1 MRSVQVDQGSSTDTD
16 RTAAP
21 DRVGGGL
28 GGDRI
33 RTAALAII
41 ALSVLWRAQVA
52 SGGFL
57 AADDYVMITQAA
69 ESNLTV
75 EHLLALYNNHLMPG
89 GRLLTWLITEHV
101 GMAYWPYVLLMAI
114 GQAILG
120 ITFFRLLRR
129 LLQPSWLLL
138 LPLGALMFSPLTL
151 EATSWWA
158 VGVNMLPMQIA
169 MVLAVGAQVS
179 YVQTRRKRH
188 LVTLALSVLLGLVFF
203 EKAILVVA
211 LVFLLTAALYAEGG
225 FFRTIWTT
233 IRRWWPS
240 WLVLTV
246 LSLGFLAAYLGNSES
261 SLRRPASAGEVFSF
275 LTQMLGSTVVPGLVG
290 GPWQWLGAGDG
301 APVAAPPE
309 LGTWVAW
316 TIFVTLV
323 VATVRRRRR
332 AGRAWLLLGSYLV
345 LVAAMLAATRLGS
358 TFSGV
363 AGGVPRYV
371 SDVVVV
377 AAICLGVAVVG
388 LARPSRVP
396 GATEPPAVD
405 PPRTTPVALPEPGDG
420 RAPDS
425 GVPQAVA
432 APSAAA
438 PQSDPTAPQAS
449 PTAPPEGST
458 AASTGATAPVLA
470 EAVRTGRPA
479 QVVARLGVIHAE
491 APVDPEPDPASTTA
505 PDVTPATASVAD
517 SGPNT
522 GAGRASDPVVE
533 PHPGNAPD
541 AGDASTAG
549 PPPRDADDRPTG
561 PDRRQSAATL
571 SDPLGPPPPGLLGPL
586 PERYREAVNVMLAL
600 MLVAVCLGT
609 VWTTSRYSDEW
620 AVKSSRSYI
629 DTVRIEMASA
639 PPDTVFFDAPVP
651 DNVVPSLS
659 WPYNL
664 QSRFFRAFGT
674 RPTYVDEADHVSVLD
689 SLGRIQVAT
698 IIGSTIQPGPQEGC
712 GYLVASGQT
721 VRMPLNEP
729 RDDWHWVARI
739 GYLSSADGTA
749 TLRFG
754 TGTAEFPVKKGL
766 NQRFFRI
773 VGGGDAVELTVAGSD
788 VSLCTNEIAIGNP
801 APKPE

>member
-1 MRSVQVDQGSSTDTD
+1 MTADGASGSSGT
-16 RTAAP
+16 
-21 DRVGGGL
+21 GGWL
-28 GGDRI
+28 ATDRI
-33 RTAALAII
+33 RTAALAIVAI
-41 ALSVLWRAQVA
+41 SVLWRAQLA
-52 SGGFL
+52 SRGFL

-69 ESNLTV
+69 ESELTI
-75 EHLLALYNNHLMPG
+75 EHLLTLYNNHLMPA
-89 GRLLTWLITEHV
+89 GRLITWLITEHL
-101 GMAYWPYVLLMAI
+101 GMVYWPYVLLMAL

-120 ITFFRLLRR
+120 MAFFRLLRR
-129 LLQPSWLLL
+129 LLRPSWLLL

-169 MVLAVGAQVS
+169 MVLAMSAQVG
-179 YVQTRRKRH
+179 YVQTGRKRH
-188 LVTLALSVLLGLVFF
+188 LVTLTLSVLLGLLFF
-203 EKAILVVA
+203 EKAILAVA
-211 LVFLLTAALYAEGG
+211 LVFLLTAALYADGG
-225 FFRTIWTT
+225 LFRTIWTT

-240 WLVLTV
+240 WLLLTA
-246 LSLGFLAAYLGNSES
+246 LSLGFLAAYLSNSES
-261 SLRRPASAGEVFSF
+261 SLRRPTSVGEVFTF

-309 LGTWVAW
+309 LGIWVAW
-316 TIFVTLV
+316 TIFVALV

-345 LVAAMLAATRLGS
+345 LVAGMLAATRLGS

-377 AAICLGVAVVG
+377 AAICLGIAVVG
-388 LARPSRVP
+388 LARPSRVS

-405 PPRTTPVALPEPGDG
+405 PSQAAPMALPEPRDG
-420 RAPDS
+420 RTPDS
-425 GVPQAVA
+425 GLPRTVA

-438 PQSDPTAPQAS
+438 PPEDPT
-449 PTAPPEGST
+449 TPPAGP
-458 AASTGATAPVLA
+458 TAPVLA
-470 EAVRTGRPA
+470 ESIRTGRPA
-479 QVVARLGVIHAE
+479 RVVARLGVIHAE
-491 APVDPEPDPASTTA
+491 APVDPEPDPAPATA
-505 PDVTPATASVAD
+505 PDGTPPTASVAD
-517 SGPNT
+517 GVPDAEA
-522 GAGRASDPVVE
+522 GAVHAPDPVVD
-533 PHPGNAPD
+533 PHPTSPPD
-541 AGDASTAG
+541 PAEASTSA

-561 PDRRQSAATL
+561 PDRRPPAATS
-571 SDPLGPPPPGLLGPL
+571 SDQLEPPPPGLLGPL

-600 MLVAVCLGT
+600 LLVAVCLGT

-651 DNVVPSLS
+651 DNVVPTLS

-698 IIGSTIQPGPQEGC
+698 IVGSTIQPGPQEGC
-712 GYLVASGQT
+712 GYLIASGQT

-754 TGTAEFPVKKGL
+754 TGTAEFPVRKGL

-788 VSLCTNEIAIGNP
+788 VSFCTNEIAIGNP

>member
-1 MRSVQVDQGSSTDTD
+1 MDD
-16 RTAAP
+16 P
-21 DRVGGGL
+21 DDASGPGRVGWL
-28 GGDRI
+28 GRDQI
-33 RTAALAII
+33 RTAALALI

-52 SGGFL
+52 SRGFL

-69 ESNLTV
+69 ESELTV
-75 EHLLALYNNHLMPG
+75 EHLLSLYNNHLMPG
-89 GRLLTWLITEHV
+89 GRLLIWLITEYV
-101 GMAYWPYVLLMAI
+101 GMAYWPYVLLMAT

-120 ITFFRLLRR
+120 LTFFRLLRR
-129 LLQPSWLLL
+129 LLRPSWLLL

-169 MVLAVGAQVS
+169 MVLAVGAQVG

-188 LVTLALSVLLGLVFF
+188 LVTLALSVLLGLAFF
-203 EKAILVVA
+203 EKAILVVP
-211 LVFLLTAALYAEGG
+211 LVFLLTAALYANGG

-240 WLVLTV
+240 WLLLTA
-246 LSLGFLAAYLGNSES
+246 LSLGFLAAYLTRSES
-261 SLRRPASAGEVFSF
+261 SLRRPASAGEVFTF
-275 LTQMLGSTVVPGLVG
+275 ITQMLGSTVVPGLLG

-309 LGTWVAW
+309 LGTWIAW
-316 TIFVTLV
+316 TIFVALV
-323 VATVRRRRR
+323 WATVRRSRR
-332 AGRAWLLLGSYLV
+332 AGRAWLLLGAYLV

-377 AAICLGVAVVG
+377 AAICLGVSVVG
-388 LARPSRVP
+388 LARPPRVR
-396 GATEPPAVD
+396 D
-405 PPRTTPVALPEPGDG
+405 D
-420 RAPDS
+420 
-425 GVPQAVA
+425 
-432 APSAAA
+432 AAA
-438 PQSDPTAPQAS
+438 PAEAAT
-449 PTAPPEGST
+449 PPAKTELT
-458 AASTGATAPVLA
+458 EPVLA
-470 EAVRTGRPA
+470 EPVRTGQPTVA
-479 QVVARLGVIHAE
+479 ARLGVIHAE
-491 APVDPEPDPASTTA
+491 APVDPAPVPAPQGSNPPPADDPNSDTT
-505 PDVTPATASVAD
+505 D
-517 SGPNT
+517 
-522 GAGRASDPVVE
+522 
-533 PHPGNAPD
+533 GNAPE
-541 AGDASTAG
+541 AGDPSPATPHRRA
-549 PPPRDADDRPTG
+549 ADDQPA
-561 PDRRQSAATL
+561 DAA
-571 SDPLGPPPPGLLGPL
+571 PPPPETTPSL
-586 PERYREAVNVMLAL
+586 PGVAERYREAVHVALAL
-600 MLVAVCLGT
+600 VLVAVCLGA

-639 PPDTVFFDAPVP
+639 PPDTVFFDGPVP
-651 DNVVPSLS
+651 NEVVPDLS

-664 QSRFFRAFGT
+664 QSRFFRALGT
-674 RPTYVDEADHVSVLD
+674 RPTYVDEADHLSVLD

-698 IIGSTIQPGPQEGC
+698 VIGSTIQPGPQEGC
-712 GYLVASGQT
+712 GYLIASGKT

-729 RDDWHWVARI
+729 RDDWHWVVRI

-754 TGTAEFPVKKGL
+754 TGTATFPVKKGL

-773 VGGGDAVELTVAGSD
+773 VGGGDAVELTVTGSD

-801 APKPE
+801 APRPE

>member
-1 MRSVQVDQGSSTDTD
+1 MRSVQVDQGSSTESDGT
-16 RTAAP
+16 TAP
-21 DRVGGGL
+21 GRGGWL
-28 GGDRI
+28 SGDRI
-33 RTAALAII
+33 RSAALAII

-52 SGGFL
+52 SRGFL

-69 ESNLTV
+69 ESDLTI
-75 EHLLALYNNHLMPG
+75 EHLLTLYNNHLMPG

-120 ITFFRLLRR
+120 IAFFQLLRR

-211 LVFLLTAALYAEGG
+211 LVFLLTAALYADGG

-240 WLVLTV
+240 WLLLTA
-246 LSLGFLAAYLGNSES
+246 LSLGFLAAYLGSSES

-275 LTQMLGSTVVPGLVG
+275 ITQMLGSTVVPGLVG

-316 TIFVTLV
+316 TIFVALV

-388 LARPSRVP
+388 LARPSRVSGETAP
-396 GATEPPAVD
+396 PTVDTPPAA
-405 PPRTTPVALPEPGDG
+405 PEALPEPRDAA
-420 RAPDS
+420 APERS
-425 GVPQAVA
+425 VPQAVA
-432 APSAAA
+432 VPSGAA
-438 PQSDPTAPQAS
+438 PPAGPTV
-449 PTAPPEGST
+449 PP
-458 AASTGATAPVLA
+458 AGATTPVLA
-470 EAVRTGRPA
+470 ESVRTGRPP

-491 APVDPEPDPASTTA
+491 APVDPEPERASETEPDATPPPASVTDSVPDGQAGEVRA
-505 PDVTPATASVAD
+505 PA
-517 SGPNT
+517 
-522 GAGRASDPVVE
+522 VE
-533 PHPGNAPD
+533 PPPASPPD
-541 AGDASTAG
+541 AGDASTPAA
-549 PPPRDADDRPTG
+549 PSPETDEQPTR
-561 PDRRQSAATL
+561 PDRRPPAGTR
-571 SDPLGPPPPGLLGPL
+571 SDSLGPPPPGLLGPL

-620 AVKSSRSYI
+620 ALKSSRSYI

-639 PPDTVFFDAPVP
+639 PPDTVFFDGPVP

-674 RPTYVDEADHVSVLD
+674 RPTYVDEADNVSVLD

-698 IIGSTIQPGPQEGC
+698 IVGSTIQPGPQEGC
-712 GYLVASGQT
+712 GYLVGSGQT